1 MHQNLKDNFFVG
13 IQFLLFGLFFLKLD
27 LGYNLPEVIKYP
39 GLLMFLMGGI
49 LTLVS
54 MIQLNRNLTAF
65 PTPKEK
71 AFLYTGGVYGFARHP
86 IYTGVILIFLGLTF
100 YSLSVY
106 KFLITCWLVILF
118 YFKSG
123 YEEEQLKKK
132 YLEYEEYKNITGRFF
147 PKFKFK

>member
-1 MHQNLKDNFFVG
+1 MHQNLKDNLFVG
-13 IQFLLFGLFFLKLD
+13 IQFLLFGLFFLEPD
-27 LGYNLPEVIKYP
+27 LGYYLPEVIKYP
-39 GLLMFLMGGI
+39 GLLMFLMGGVI
-49 LTLVS
+49 TFIS

-71 AFLYTGGVYGFARHP
+71 AFLYTGGLYGFARHP

-106 KFLITCWLVILF
+106 KFIITCSLVILF
-118 YFKSG
+118 YFKSA

-132 YLEYEEYKNITGRFF
+132 YQDYEEYKNTTGRFF
-147 PKFKFK
+147 PKLKFK

>member
-71 AFLYTGGVYGFARHP
+71 AFLYTGGVYGFARHS

-132 YLEYEEYKNITGRFF
+132 YRDYEEYKNITGRFF

>member
-1 MHQNLKDNFFVG
+1 MHQNFKDNFFVG
-13 IQFLLFGLFFLKLD
+13 LQFLLFGLFFLKPD
-27 LGYNLPEVIKYP
+27 LGYTLPEVIKYP
-39 GLLMFLMGGI
+39 GLLIFLMGGI
-49 LTLVS
+49 TALAS

-71 AFLYTGGVYGFARHP
+71 AFLYTGGLYGFVRHP

-106 KFLITCWLVILF
+106 KLLITCSLVILF
-118 YFKSG
+118 YFKSD
-123 YEEEQLKKK
+123 YEEQQLKKK
-132 YLEYEEYKNITGRFF
+132 YQDYEEYKNKTGRFF